1 LRQLLDKVSLQNNYL
16 REDLNMTSLM
26 RSAILTCCFLILI
39 GCVSGGVPTWRQFH
53 GNLTGQGYIPVESGF
68 ALSSAW
74 VAGPYKLS
82 SSSPVIGNAIDGKQ
96 IVYIGTVDGELVA
109 IDSEDGNERWRHSF
123 ASKDKIAHILST
135 PAVSR
140 NGDVYVITL
149 HPLAK
154 RRFRSVLHKVDEF
167 SRIRWSYVFADEGF
181 TSGAPKILKW
191 GEDTLIFIY
200 LTAVVDNDPQG
211 ALLVLRDNGKTV
223 DLLDRKALGR
233 CVWGSA
239 AQRASSQDVFD
250 SFSAVEEFISANPSE
265 TGGRNLPDMFVD
277 PTVAVFTDRKIPLI
291 AIADNLCSIG
301 AYEWDDELSVVWREF
316 HPFEKHS
323 STALLPDGMMVFGRQ
338 DGKTLAY
345 DMETGV
351 KLWEYDAGRPVF
363 ATPAAAPG
371 EKLFI
376 IAKDHLEVLR
386 QQDGTLV
393 HDGELPRK
401 FALMG
406 QTYASPAVTEN
417 CIYVSTRALLTFS
430 HDLSTRS
437 QDTNFSGNGLAS
449 IALGNNGAVYAVAAD
464 GTIHKYLG
472 KK

>member
-1 LRQLLDKVSLQNNYL
+1 
-16 REDLNMTSLM
+16 MTSLL
-26 RSAILTCCFLILI
+26 RSAILTCCFLILT
-39 GCVSGGVPTWRQFH
+39 GCAGGGIPKWSQFH
-53 GNLTGQGYIPVESGF
+53 GNLAGQGYMPVVSGF

-82 SSSPVIGNAIDGKQ
+82 SSSPVIGNDIDGKQ

-109 IDSEDGNERWRHSF
+109 IDSEDGKERWRHSF
-123 ASKDKIAHILST
+123 ASKDEIAHIVST

-149 HPLAK
+149 HPFAN

-167 SRIRWSYVFADEGF
+167 SRIRWSYAFADDGF

-191 GEDTLIFIY
+191 GEDTLIFVY

-211 ALLVLRDNGKTV
+211 ALLVLRDNGKTF
-223 DLLDRKALGR
+223 DILDRKALGR

-239 AQRASSQDVFD
+239 AQRANSQDVFD
-250 SFSAVEEFISANPSE
+250 SFSAGAEFISANPAG
-265 TGGRNLPDMFVD
+265 TGSRNLPDVFVD
-277 PTVAVFTDRKIPLI
+277 PTPAVFTNRKLPLI
-291 AIADNLCSIG
+291 TIADNLCSIG
-301 AYEWDDELSVVWREF
+301 AYEWDDGLSVVWREF

-323 STALLPDGMMVFGRQ
+323 STALLPNGMMVFGRQ

-363 ATPAAAPG
+363 ATPAATPV
-371 EKLFI
+371 EILFI
-376 IAKDHLEVLR
+376 IAKDHLAVLN
-386 QQDGTLV
+386 QQDGTLI

-437 QDTNFSGNGLAS
+437 QDNNFSGNGLAS

>member
-1 LRQLLDKVSLQNNYL
+1 VSLQNNYL
-16 REDLNMTSLM
+16 REDLNMTALM

-167 SRIRWSYVFADEGF
+167 SRIRWSYAFADEGF

-301 AYEWDDELSVVWREF
+301 AYEWDDELSIVWREF

>member
-1 LRQLLDKVSLQNNYL
+1 
-16 REDLNMTSLM
+16 MTSLM

-39 GCVSGGVPTWRQFH
+39 GCASGGIPKWRQFH
-53 GNLTGQGYIPVESGF
+53 GDLTGQGYIPVESGF

-82 SSSPVIGNAIDGKQ
+82 SSSPVIGNDIDGKQ
-96 IVYIGTVDGELVA
+96 IVYIGTVDGDLVA
-109 IDSEDGNERWRHSF
+109 IDSQDGNERWRHSF
-123 ASKDKIAHILST
+123 ASKDKIAHIVST

-167 SRIRWSYVFADEGF
+167 SRIRWSYAFADEGF

-211 ALLVLRDNGKTV
+211 TLLVLRDNGNTV
-223 DLLDRKALGR
+223 DILDRKALGR

-338 DGKTLAY
+338 DGMTLAY

-376 IAKDHLEVLR
+376 IAKDRLEVLR

>member
-26 RSAILTCCFLILI
+26 RSAILTSCFLILI
-39 GCVSGGVPTWRQFH
+39 GCASGGIPTWRQFH
-53 GNLTGQGYIPVESGF
+53 GNLAGQGYIPVESGF

-82 SSSPVIGNAIDGKQ
+82 SSSPVIGNDIDGKQ

-109 IDSEDGNERWRHSF
+109 IDSQDGNERWRHSF
-123 ASKDKIAHILST
+123 ASKDKIAHIVST

-191 GEDTLIFIY
+191 GDDTLIFIY

-211 ALLVLRDNGKTV
+211 ALLVLRDNGNTV

-233 CVWGSA
+233 CVWGSD

-351 KLWEYDAGRPVF
+351 KLWEYI
-363 ATPAAAPG
+363 
-371 EKLFI
+371 FI

>member
-1 LRQLLDKVSLQNNYL
+1 
-16 REDLNMTSLM
+16 MTSLL
-26 RSAILTCCFLILI
+26 RSAILTCCFLILT
-39 GCVSGGVPTWRQFH
+39 GCAGGGIPKWRQFH
-53 GNLTGQGYIPVESGF
+53 GNLAGQGYMPVESGF

-74 VAGPYKLS
+74 VAGPYKLA
-82 SSSPVIGNAIDGKQ
+82 SSSPVIGNDINGRQ

-109 IDSEDGNERWRHSF
+109 IDSEDGNERWRRSL
-123 ASKDKIAHILST
+123 ASKDEIAHIVST

-140 NGDVYVITL
+140 NGNVYVITL
-149 HPLAK
+149 HPLAS
-154 RRFRSVLHKVDEF
+154 RRFRSALHKVDEF
-167 SRIRWSYVFADEGF
+167 GKIRWSLAFADNGF
-181 TSGAPKILKW
+181 TSGSPKILKW
-191 GEDTLIFIY
+191 GEATLIFVY
-200 LTAVVDNDPQG
+200 LTVVVDDNPQG

-223 DLLDRKALGR
+223 DILDRKALGR
-233 CVWGSA
+233 CIWGSA
-239 AQRASSQDVFD
+239 EQRASSQDVFD
-250 SFSAVEEFISANPSE
+250 SFSAVAEFISANPAE
-265 TGGRNLPDMFVD
+265 TGGRNLPDVFVD
-277 PTVAVFTDRKIPLI
+277 PTVAVFTDRKLPLV

-323 STALLPDGMMVFGRQ
+323 STALLPNGMMVFGRQ
-338 DGKTLAY
+338 DGKTLAF

-351 KLWEYDAGRPVF
+351 KLWGYDAGRPVF

-371 EKLFI
+371 ENLFI
-376 IAKDHLEVLR
+376 LAKDHLAVLN
-386 QQDGTLV
+386 QQDGILI

-401 FALMG
+401 FALIG

-449 IALGNNGAVYAVAAD
+449 IALENNGAVYAVAAD

>member
-1 LRQLLDKVSLQNNYL
+1 
-16 REDLNMTSLM
+16 MTSLM

-39 GCVSGGVPTWRQFH
+39 GCASGGIPTWRQFH
-53 GNLTGQGYIPVESGF
+53 GDLAGQGFMPVESGF

-82 SSSPVIGNAIDGKQ
+82 SSSPVIGNDINGKQ
-96 IVYIGTVDGELVA
+96 IVYIGTADGELVA
-109 IDSEDGNERWRHSF
+109 IDSQDGNERWRHSF
-123 ASKDKIAHILST
+123 ASKDKIAHIVST

-167 SRIRWSYVFADEGF
+167 SRIRWSYAFADEGF

-211 ALLVLRDNGKTV
+211 TLLVLRDNGKTV
-223 DLLDRKALGR
+223 DILDRKALGR

-301 AYEWDDELSVVWREF
+301 AYEWDDELSVIWREF

-338 DGKTLAY
+338 DGMTLAY

>member
-1 LRQLLDKVSLQNNYL
+1 
-16 REDLNMTSLM
+16 
-26 RSAILTCCFLILI
+26 
-39 GCVSGGVPTWRQFH
+39 
-53 GNLTGQGYIPVESGF
+53 VESGF

-82 SSSPVIGNAIDGKQ
+82 SSSPVIGNDIDGKQ
-96 IVYIGTVDGELVA
+96 IVYIGTVDGDLVA
-109 IDSEDGNERWRHSF
+109 IDSQDGNERWRHSF
-123 ASKDKIAHILST
+123 ASKDKIAHIVST

-167 SRIRWSYVFADEGF
+167 SRIRWSYAFADEGF

-211 ALLVLRDNGKTV
+211 TLLVLRDNGNTV
-223 DLLDRKALGR
+223 DILDRKALGR

-338 DGKTLAY
+338 DGMTLAY

-376 IAKDHLEVLR
+376 IAKDRLEVLR

>member
-1 LRQLLDKVSLQNNYL
+1 MISL
-16 REDLNMTSLM
+16 S

-39 GCVSGGVPTWRQFH
+39 GCASGGIPKWSQFH
-53 GNLTGQGYIPVESGF
+53 GNSAGQGFIPVESGF
-68 ALSSAW
+68 ALSPAW
-74 VAGPYKLS
+74 VAGPYKLA
-82 SSSPVIGNAIDGKQ
+82 SSSPVIGNDINGKQ
-96 IVYIGTVDGELVA
+96 VVYIGTADGELVA
-109 IDSEDGNERWRHSF
+109 IDSDDGNERWRRSF
-123 ASKDKIAHILST
+123 ASKDEIAHIVST
-135 PAVSR
+135 PAISR

-149 HPLAK
+149 HPLAD

-167 SRIRWSYVFADEGF
+167 NRIRWSYAFADNGF
-181 TSGAPKILKW
+181 TSGAPRILKW
-191 GEDTLIFIY
+191 GEDTLIFVY
-200 LTAVVDNDPQG
+200 LTTVVENDPQG

-223 DLLDRKALGR
+223 DLIDRKALGR
-233 CVWGSA
+233 CKWGSA
-239 AQRASSQDVFD
+239 EQRANRQDVFD
-250 SFSAVEEFISANPSE
+250 SFSAVEESIFANSAE
-265 TGGRNLPDMFVD
+265 TDGRNLPDIFLD
-277 PTVAVFTDRKIPLI
+277 PTPAIFTDRKIPLI

-376 IAKDHLEVLR
+376 IAKDHLAVLN

-393 HDGELPRK
+393 QHAGVPRK
-401 FALMG
+401 FAFIG

-449 IALGNNGAVYAVAAD
+449 IALENNGAIYAVAAD

-472 KK
+472 PK

>member
-1 LRQLLDKVSLQNNYL
+1 
-16 REDLNMTSLM
+16 MTSLL
-26 RSAILTCCFLILI
+26 RSAILTCSFLILA
-39 GCVSGGVPTWRQFH
+39 GCASDGIPKWRQFH
-53 GNLTGQGYIPVESGF
+53 GNLAGQGYIPVESGF

-74 VAGPYKLS
+74 VAGPYKLT
-82 SSSPVIGNAIDGKQ
+82 SSSPVIGNDINGKQ
-96 IVYIGTVDGELVA
+96 IVYIGTADGELVA
-109 IDSEDGNERWRHSF
+109 IDSEDGHERWRRSF
-123 ASKDKIAHILST
+123 ASKDEIAHIVST
-135 PAVSR
+135 PAISR
-140 NGDVYVITL
+140 NGNVYVITL
-149 HPLAK
+149 HPLAD

-167 SRIRWSYVFADEGF
+167 NRIRWSYALADDGF
-181 TSGAPKILKW
+181 TSGAPRILKW
-191 GEDTLIFIY
+191 GEDTLIFVY
-200 LTAVVDNDPQG
+200 LTAVVDDDPQG
-211 ALLVLRDNGKTV
+211 VLLVLRDNGKAV
-223 DLLDRKALGR
+223 DILDRKALGR

-239 AQRASSQDVFD
+239 EQRATRQDVFD
-250 SFSAVEEFISANPSE
+250 SFSAVAEFISANPAE
-265 TGGRNLPDMFVD
+265 TGGRNLPDIFLD
-277 PTVAVFTDRKIPLI
+277 PTPAVFTDRKIPLI

-323 STALLPDGMMVFGRQ
+323 STALVPSGMMVFGRQ

-351 KLWEYDAGRPVF
+351 KLWENDAGRPVF

-371 EKLFI
+371 GNLFI
-376 IAKDHLEVLR
+376 VAKDHIMVVR
-386 QQDGTLV
+386 QQDGTIV

-401 FALMG
+401 FVLLG

-417 CIYVSTRALLTFS
+417 CIYVSTRSLLTFS

-449 IALGNNGAVYAVAAD
+449 IALANNGAVYAVAAD

-472 KK
+472 PK